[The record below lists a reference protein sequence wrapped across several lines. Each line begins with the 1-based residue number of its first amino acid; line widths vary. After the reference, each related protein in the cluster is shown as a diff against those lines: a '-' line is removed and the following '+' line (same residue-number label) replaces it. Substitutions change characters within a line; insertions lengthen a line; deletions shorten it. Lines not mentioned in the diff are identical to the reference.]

1 MPRYKL
7 ARYRSKGKYASPL
20 KRRARMSTPGRANA
34 PLSYCELEFVCA
46 WALCC
51 GGGLSFEAFV

>member
-1 MPRYKL
+1 LSPNAAARFRVNSKCKKL
-7 ARYRSKGKYASPL
+7 QAASHW
-20 KRRARMSTPGRANA
+20 RNA
-34 PLSYCELEFVCA
+34 PLAYCELEFVCA

>member
-1 MPRYKL
+1 
-7 ARYRSKGKYASPL
+7 
-20 KRRARMSTPGRANA
+20 MSMSGRANA